1 MSKQKVSLKVELKK
15 KSWNYANFCDKK
27 STNLLHYTIL
37 TTKRKED
44 FDKVA
49 GCLITGEFV
58 KLSLDGSSCSLSFVP
73 KLQSQFVIG
82 SKSDKIDYWGSP
94 IQNATQS
101 KWKNEPDWVVR
112 KPVTWIG

>member
-58 KLSLDGSSCSLSFVP
+58 KQSGWVLLLTVLCSE
-73 KLQSQFVIG
+73 
-82 SKSDKIDYWGSP
+82 
-94 IQNATQS
+94 TT
-101 KWKNEPDWVVR
+101 
-112 KPVTWIG
+112 VTICDRLEV